1 MSLKPLEA
9 KLILFFW
16 INDCECVSNALA
28 IFSCDV
34 GATAMSY
41 LKFSNWIYYSIFD
54 SFANPYQFALLNI
67 EACPFEDIYCD
78 EKNFVWHPLFFFF
91 SV

>member
-1 MSLKPLEA
+1 M
-9 KLILFFW
+9 
-16 INDCECVSNALA
+16 SNALA
-28 IFSCDV
+28 IFSCDL

-54 SFANPYQFALLNI
+54 SFPNPYQFALPNI

-78 EKNFVWHPLFFFF
+78 EKNFVWHPLIIISPF
-91 SV
+91 SISYIKLILKSINP

>member
-1 MSLKPLEA
+1 M
-9 KLILFFW
+9 
-16 INDCECVSNALA
+16 SNALA
-28 IFSCDV
+28 IFSCDL

-54 SFANPYQFALLNI
+54 SFANPYQFVLLNI

-91 SV
+91 FPYDCRGVSITSCRHHFLFLIF